1 MTLFN
6 EKEKILVYIYIYIYI
21 YINIYIYIYI
31 YINTLY
37 QKLRRT
43 LAPGCLNGISV
54 YCSYSM
60 NGVDFIRLLSDS
72 LVSQLYH
79 FHYFRYSYAFHI

>member
-1 MTLFN
+1 MTQFN
-6 EKEKILVYIYIYIYI
+6 EKEKILV
-21 YINIYIYIYI
+21 YI

-54 YCSYSM
+54 YCPYAM
-60 NGVDFIRLLSDS
+60 NGVDFTRFPSDS
-72 LVSQLYH
+72 LVS
-79 FHYFRYSYAFHI
+79 